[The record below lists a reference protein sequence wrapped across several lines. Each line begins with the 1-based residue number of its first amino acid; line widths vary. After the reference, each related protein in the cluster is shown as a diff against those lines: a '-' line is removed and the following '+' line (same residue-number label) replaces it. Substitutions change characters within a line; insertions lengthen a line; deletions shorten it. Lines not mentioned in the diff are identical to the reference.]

1 MGVLVN
7 REDLLQ
13 LLESVAPGRTDK
25 ENIEQSSCVVFQNSL
40 AFTFN
45 DEIACLAPTG
55 LKEALQGAI
64 PGKPLT
70 ELLTKIQDEEVYL
83 EQDGEKLLLR
93 IPDKRKPEDKVRF
106 KSSKTTI
113 KLFQKIALPLEQ
125 MEYPQEWIP
134 LHEDFL
140 DAVTAVQD
148 CALNKG
154 PFQATCLHIHP
165 KWIEASD
172 GLQIMRFR
180 LPTGVENS
188 LLVRK
193 ESIKHITAL
202 GMCELGETRQW
213 LHFRNQNQAILSCRR
228 FLEDFPDLTPFLK
241 CSEQEEEITLPRQ
254 LQQAL
259 ERAEI
264 LTKELGEKA
273 LLEVSL
279 TQNKMKIT
287 GRGALGEHTETKKV
301 TYTGK
306 NFAFLISPK
315 TLIAI
320 AKKHNQCFLSEKK
333 LTVKGP
339 NWKYVTRLQQ
349 GEKK

>member
-7 REDLLQ
+7 REDFLQ
-13 LLESVAPGRTDK
+13 VLESVTPGRTDK
-25 ENIEQSSCVVFQNSL
+25 ENIEQSSCIVFRDGQ

-45 DEIACLAPTG
+45 DEVACLTPTG
-55 LKEALQGAI
+55 LNGTLRGAI

-70 ELLTKIQDEEVYL
+70 EMLSKIQEEEIHL
-83 EQDGEKLLLR
+83 EQIEEKLTVRVVDGKRHQGNLR
-93 IPDKRKPEDKVRF
+93 FR
-106 KSSKTTI
+106 SGKTTI
-113 KLFQKIALPLEQ
+113 KLFQNILLPLDK
-125 MEYPQEWIP
+125 MEYPKEWLP

-165 KWIEASD
+165 KWIESSD
-172 GLQIMRFR
+172 GMQIMRFR
-180 LPTGVENS
+180 LPTGVSNP

-193 ESIKHITAL
+193 ESIKHIVSL
-202 GMCELGETRQW
+202 GMGELGETQQW
-213 LHFRNQNQAILSCRR
+213 LHFRNQNGAILSCRR

-241 CSEQEEEITLPRQ
+241 CAEQEEELTLPSD
-254 LQQAL
+254 LQKVL

-279 TQNKMKIT
+279 TPNKLRIV
-287 GRGALGEHTETKKV
+287 GRGNLGEHTESKKI
-301 TYTGK
+301 TYSGK
-306 NFAFLISPK
+306 GFSFLISPK
-315 TLIAI
+315 TLISI
-320 AKKHNQCFLSEKK
+320 AKKHNQCFLSDKK

-349 GEKK
+349 GEPK